1 MDYLRS
7 IYRNLKKEY
16 RNRKANLVKGWHIYH
31 SRKLNLDLLLNLDNY
46 IDYLIFRNDQFE
58 PQVLQAI
65 TRMITKYNVTTF
77 VDVGS
82 NIGQMSLYVAK
93 NFPQVYVAS
102 FEAYHKNLRQHQAS
116 MLLNNLE
123 YNLQLVAVSD
133 REETLTLYL
142 PKIQEDYDHGKFNPG
157 MTSITLDS
165 FREETN
171 KIEVQARTLPQLLQA
186 TGINPQTGFM
196 LVKID
201 VEGAELKVINGFAD
215 YLKQHSGIII
225 IIEMLFEKEHRL
237 YSQVRQMLCEADFGM
252 YDLDMNPITADR
264 DFLHE
269 NADYI
274 FIKDR

>member
-1 MDYLRS
+1 MGYLRS
-7 IYRNLKKEY
+7 VYRNLKKVY
-16 RNRKANLVKGWHIYH
+16 RNRKANQVKGWHIHH
-31 SRKLNLDLLLNLDNY
+31 SHKLGLNLLLNLDNY

-65 TRMITKYNVTTF
+65 SRMITQYKVSTF

-82 NIGQMSLYVAK
+82 NIGQMSMYVAR
-93 NFPQVYVAS
+93 NFPQVKVVS
-102 FEAYHKNLRQHQAS
+102 FEAYHKNYSQHQAS

-123 YNLQLVAVSD
+123 YNLRLVAVSD

-171 KIEVQARTLPQLLQA
+171 KIEVQARTLPQLLQVDGTTPH
-186 TGINPQTGFM
+186 TGYM

-215 YLKQHSGIII
+215 YLKQHGGIIL
-225 IIEMLFEKEHRL
+225 IIEMLFEKEHQL
-237 YSQVRQMLCEADFGM
+237 YNQVRQMLDEAGYAMF
-252 YDLDMNPITADR
+252 DLDMQQITSDR
-264 DFLHE
+264 GSLHE

-274 FIKDR
+274 FIKER

>member
-1 MDYLRS
+1 MGYLRKV
-7 IYRNLKKEY
+7 YREIKKVY
-16 RNRKANLVKGWHIYH
+16 RNRKANLVKGWHIHH
-31 SRKLNLDLLLNLDNY
+31 SRKLNLSLLLNLDNY

-65 TRMITKYNVTTF
+65 SRMITKYNVATF

-82 NIGQMSLYVAK
+82 NIGQMSLYVAR
-93 NFPQVYVAS
+93 NYPQVKVAS
-102 FEAYHKNLRQHQAS
+102 FEAYHKNHSQHQAS
-116 MLLNNLE
+116 MLLNNLA
-123 YNLQLVAVSD
+123 YTLQHVAVSD

-165 FREETN
+165 YREATN

-186 TGINPQTGFM
+186 DGIAPHTGYM

-215 YLKQHSGIII
+215 YLKQHTGIIL
-225 IIEMLFEKEHRL
+225 IIEMLFEKEHKL
-237 YSQVRQMLCEADFGM
+237 YNQVRQMLGEAGFGM
-252 YDLDMNPITADR
+252 FDLDMKDINADR
-264 DFLHE
+264 DSLTE

-274 FIKDR
+274 FIKER